1 MFGIRRRLANLS
13 HLMRPLALAF
23 VGCAILA
30 LGIGYVLTF
39 LYRTLEL
46 PWIFYYL
53 TIQFVP
59 QFWRGIL
66 FLLLGVGT
74 LGYGIWS
81 LSDKVVIPINA
92 QTQNDE
98 VLLDYRRTDRA
109 PRLAVLS
116 GGPGMLVLASL
127 GRTVDT
133 MTCITPVQDPVEYY
147 YRASSLFNFEKV
159 VFVVPTHH
167 PIDVTFV
174 LDNGV
179 RVKPSD
185 RVTHDERYVE
195 RYVVDVQLESTTTPL
210 HELAVTRA
218 TLDAIAQADAII
230 LGPGSLFES
239 IIPNL
244 LMPAVREA
252 LLASKAKKIYICS
265 IMTEPGL
272 TQGFTV
278 ADHIRQI
285 VRYGGFAPDYVL
297 VNAQRIDADVQ
308 RIYAAARQT
317 PVYLA
322 PEEYEETVVQAI
334 DRGAGSGV
342 MIEGSVIIEA
352 DLATAVIQLTASLE
366 DPGKSRTV
374 RVLRHDPDKVAAAIT
389 SIMRRGR

>member
-159 VFVVPTHH
+159 VFVVPTPH

-210 HELAVTRA
+210 HEVAVTRA

>member
-1 MFGIRRRLANLS
+1 MLGIRRRLATLS
-13 HLMRPLALAF
+13 HLVRPLALAF

-30 LGIGYVLTF
+30 LGIGYVLTH
-39 LYRTLEL
+39 LYRTLVL
-46 PWIFYYL
+46 PEVFYYL
-53 TIQFVP
+53 TLQFVP
-59 QFWRGIL
+59 QVWRGVF
-66 FLLLGVGT
+66 FLVVGVAT
-74 LGYGIWS
+74 LSAGIWT
-81 LSDKVVIPINA
+81 LSDKVVIPLDSQP
-92 QTQNDE
+92 QTNE
-98 VLLDYRRTDRA
+98 LLLDYRRADRP

-127 GRTVDT
+127 GRTVET

-159 VFVVPTHH
+159 VFVVPT
-167 PIDVTFV
+167 PQPMQVTFV

-185 RVTHDERYVE
+185 RVPHDERYAE
-195 RYVVDVQLESTTTPL
+195 RYVVDVQLDSAVPL
-210 HELAVTRA
+210 SEVLVTRA
-218 TLDAIAQADAII
+218 TIDAITNADAIVM
-230 LGPGSLFES
+230 GPGSLFES
-239 IIPNL
+239 IIPDL
-244 LMPAVREA
+244 LIPAVREA
-252 LLASKAKKIYICS
+252 LSVSKAKKIYICS

-272 TQGFTV
+272 TSGFTV

-297 VNAQRIDADVQ
+297 VNAQRVDPEVQ
-308 RIYAAARQT
+308 RIYAAAHQT

-322 PEEYEETVVQAI
+322 PEEYEETVVQAL
-334 DRGAGSGV
+334 DRSTGSDV
-342 MIEGSVIIEA
+342 MVEGSVVVEV

-389 SIMRRGR
+389 SILRRGR

>member
-13 HLMRPLALAF
+13 HLMRPLAMAF
-23 VGCAILA
+23 VGCTILA
-30 LGIGYVLTF
+30 LGIGYVLTY

-46 PWIFYYL
+46 PWVFYYL
-53 TIQFVP
+53 TLQFVP
-59 QFWRGIL
+59 QFWRGVL
-66 FLLLGVGT
+66 FLLLGIGT
-74 LGYGIWS
+74 LSYGIWS
-81 LSDKVVIPINA
+81 LSDKVVIPINT

-127 GRTVDT
+127 GRTVDA

-159 VFVVPTHH
+159 VFVVPTPQ
-167 PIDVTFV
+167 PIDVVFV

-185 RVTHDERYVE
+185 RVTHDERYAE
-195 RYVVDVQLESTTTPL
+195 RYVVDVHLESATPL
-210 HELAVTRA
+210 AELQVTRA
-218 TLDAIAQADAII
+218 TLDAITQADAII

-252 LLASKAKKIYICS
+252 LRTSKAKKIYICS

-342 MIEGSVIIEA
+342 VVEGALVIEA
-352 DLATAVIQLTASLE
+352 DVATAVIQLTASLE

-389 SIMRRGR
+389 SIMQRGR

>member
-30 LGIGYVLTF
+30 LGIGYVLTY

-46 PWIFYYL
+46 PWVFYYL

-59 QFWRGIL
+59 QFWRGVL

-74 LGYGIWS
+74 LSYGIWS
-81 LSDKVVIPINA
+81 LSDKVVIPINTQA
-92 QTQNDE
+92 QNAE

-127 GRTVDT
+127 GRTVDM

-159 VFVVPTHH
+159 VFVVPTPQ
-167 PIDVTFV
+167 PIDVVFV

-185 RVTHDERYVE
+185 RVTHDERYAE
-195 RYVVDVQLESTTTPL
+195 RYVVDVHLDSTTPL
-210 HELAVTRA
+210 QQLQVTRA

-252 LLASKAKKIYICS
+252 LQASKAKKIYICS

-272 TQGFTV
+272 THGFTV

-285 VRYGGFAPDYVL
+285 VRYGGIVPDYVL

-342 MIEGSVIIEA
+342 VVEGALVIEA
-352 DLATAVIQLTASLE
+352 DVATAVIQLTASLE

-389 SIMRRGR
+389 SIMQRGR

>member
-1 MFGIRRRLANLS
+1 MLGIRRRLATLS
-13 HLMRPLALAF
+13 HLVRPLALAF

-30 LGIGYVLTF
+30 LGIGYVLTH
-39 LYRTLEL
+39 LYRTLVL
-46 PWIFYYL
+46 PEVFFYL
-53 TIQFVP
+53 TLQFVP
-59 QFWRGIL
+59 QVWRGVF
-66 FLLLGVGT
+66 FLVVGVGT
-74 LGYGIWS
+74 LSAGIWT
-81 LSDKVVIPINA
+81 LSDKVVIPLDSQP
-92 QTQNDE
+92 QTNE
-98 VLLDYRRTDRA
+98 LLLDYRRADRP

-127 GRTVDT
+127 GRTVET

-159 VFVVPTHH
+159 VFVVPT
-167 PIDVTFV
+167 PQPMQVTFV

-185 RVTHDERYVE
+185 RVPHDERYAE
-195 RYVVDVQLESTTTPL
+195 RYVVDVQLDSAVPL
-210 HELAVTRA
+210 SEVLVTRA
-218 TLDAIAQADAII
+218 TIDAITNADAIVM
-230 LGPGSLFES
+230 GPGSLFES
-239 IIPNL
+239 IIPDL
-244 LMPAVREA
+244 LIPAVREA
-252 LLASKAKKIYICS
+252 LSASKAKKIYICS

-272 TQGFTV
+272 TSGFTV

-297 VNAQRIDADVQ
+297 VNAQRVDPEVQ
-308 RIYAAARQT
+308 RIYAAAHQT

-322 PEEYEETVVQAI
+322 PEEYEETVVQAL
-334 DRGAGSGV
+334 DRSTGSDV
-342 MIEGSVIIEA
+342 MVEGSVVVEV

-389 SIMRRGR
+389 SILRRGR

>member
-1 MFGIRRRLANLS
+1 MLGIRRRLATLS
-13 HLMRPLALAF
+13 HLVRPLALAF

-30 LGIGYVLTF
+30 LGIGYVLTH
-39 LYRTLEL
+39 LYRTLVL
-46 PWIFYYL
+46 PEVFYYL
-53 TIQFVP
+53 TLQFVP
-59 QFWRGIL
+59 QVWRGIL
-66 FLLLGVGT
+66 FLVVGVAT
-74 LGYGIWS
+74 LSAGIWT
-81 LSDKVVIPINA
+81 LSDKVVIPLDTQP
-92 QTQNDE
+92 QTNE
-98 VLLDYRRTDRA
+98 LLLDYRRTDRP

-127 GRTVDT
+127 GRTVES

-159 VFVVPTHH
+159 VFVVPT
-167 PIDVTFV
+167 PQPMQVTFV

-185 RVTHDERYVE
+185 RVPHDEHYAD
-195 RYVVDVQLESTTTPL
+195 RYVVDVQLDSAVPL
-210 HELAVTRA
+210 SDVLVTRA
-218 TLDAIAQADAII
+218 TIDAITNADAIV

-239 IIPNL
+239 IIPDL
-244 LMPAVREA
+244 LIPAVREA
-252 LLASKAKKIYICS
+252 LSSSKAKKIYICS

-272 TQGFTV
+272 TSGFTV

-297 VNAQRIDADVQ
+297 VNAQRVDAEVQ
-308 RIYAAARQT
+308 RIYAAAHQT

-322 PEEYEETVVQAI
+322 PEEYEETVVQAL
-334 DRGAGSGV
+334 DRSTGSNVMVEGAV
-342 MIEGSVIIEA
+342 VVEA

-389 SIMRRGR
+389 SIIRRGR

>member
-23 VGCAILA
+23 VGCTILA
-30 LGIGYVLTF
+30 LGIGYVLTYF
-39 LYRTLEL
+39 YRTLEL
-46 PWIFYYL
+46 PWVFFYL
-53 TIQFVP
+53 TLQFVP
-59 QFWRGIL
+59 QFWRGVL

-81 LSDKVVIPINA
+81 LSDKVVIPINT
-92 QTQNDE
+92 QSQNDE

-127 GRTVDT
+127 GRTVDM

-159 VFVVPTHH
+159 VFVVPT
-167 PIDVTFV
+167 PQPMDVNFV

-185 RVTHDERYVE
+185 RVTNDERYAD
-195 RYVVDVQLESTTTPL
+195 RYVVDVTLDGTTSLPDV
-210 HELAVTRA
+210 AVTRA
-218 TLDAIAQADAII
+218 TIDAIANADAII
-230 LGPGSLFES
+230 MGPGSLFES

-244 LMPAVREA
+244 LIPAVREA
-252 LLASKAKKIYICS
+252 IRASKARKIYICS

-272 TQGFTV
+272 TSGFTV

-322 PEEYEETVVQAI
+322 PEEYEETAVQAI
-334 DRGAGSGV
+334 DRSAGSGV
-342 MIEGSVIIEA
+342 IVEGAVVIEA

>member
-1 MFGIRRRLANLS
+1 MLGIRRRLATLS
-13 HLMRPLALAF
+13 HLVRPLALAF

-30 LGIGYVLTF
+30 LGIGYVLTH
-39 LYRTLEL
+39 LYRTLVL
-46 PWIFYYL
+46 PEVFFYL
-53 TIQFVP
+53 TLQFVP
-59 QFWRGIL
+59 QVWRGVF
-66 FLLLGVGT
+66 FLVVGVGT
-74 LGYGIWS
+74 LSAGIWT
-81 LSDKVVIPINA
+81 LSDKVVIPLDSQP
-92 QTQNDE
+92 QTNE
-98 VLLDYRRTDRA
+98 LLLDYRRAERL

-127 GRTVDT
+127 GRTVET

-159 VFVVPTHH
+159 VFVVPT
-167 PIDVTFV
+167 PQPMQVTFV

-185 RVTHDERYVE
+185 RVPDDERYAE
-195 RYVVDVQLESTTTPL
+195 RYVVDVQLDSAVPL
-210 HELAVTRA
+210 SEVLVTRA
-218 TLDAIAQADAII
+218 TIDAITNADAIVM
-230 LGPGSLFES
+230 GPGSLFES
-239 IIPNL
+239 IIPDL
-244 LMPAVREA
+244 LIPAVREA
-252 LLASKAKKIYICS
+252 FRASKAKKIYICS

-272 TQGFTV
+272 TSGFTV

-297 VNAQRIDADVQ
+297 VNAQRVDPEVQ
-308 RIYAAARQT
+308 RIYAAAHQT

-322 PEEYEETVVQAI
+322 PEEYEETVVQAL
-334 DRGAGSGV
+334 DRSTGSDV
-342 MIEGSVIIEA
+342 MVEGSVVVEV

-389 SIMRRGR
+389 SILRRGR

>member
-13 HLMRPLALAF
+13 HLMRPLAMAF
-23 VGCAILA
+23 VGCTILA
-30 LGIGYVLTF
+30 LGIGYVLTY

-46 PWIFYYL
+46 PWVFYYL
-53 TIQFVP
+53 TLQFVP
-59 QFWRGIL
+59 QFWRGVL
-66 FLLLGVGT
+66 FLLLGIGT
-74 LGYGIWS
+74 LSYGIWS
-81 LSDKVVIPINA
+81 LSDKVVIPINT

-109 PRLAVLS
+109 PRLVVLS

-127 GRTVDT
+127 GRTVDA

-159 VFVVPTHH
+159 VFVVPTPQ
-167 PIDVTFV
+167 PIDVVFV

-185 RVTHDERYVE
+185 RVTHDERYAE
-195 RYVVDVQLESTTTPL
+195 RYVVDVHLESATPL
-210 HELAVTRA
+210 AELQVTRA
-218 TLDAIAQADAII
+218 TLDAITQADAII

-252 LLASKAKKIYICS
+252 LRTSKAKKIYICS

-342 MIEGSVIIEA
+342 VVEGALVIEA
-352 DLATAVIQLTASLE
+352 DVATAVIQLTASLE

-389 SIMRRGR
+389 SIMQRGR

>member
-159 VFVVPTHH
+159 VFVVPTPH

>member
-59 QFWRGIL
+59 QFWRGVL
-66 FLLLGVGT
+66 FLVLGVGT

-159 VFVVPTHH
+159 IFVVPTPH

-244 LMPAVREA
+244 LIPAVREA

>member
-1 MFGIRRRLANLS
+1 MLGIRRRLATLS
-13 HLMRPLALAF
+13 HLVRPLALAF

-30 LGIGYVLTF
+30 LGIGYVLTH
-39 LYRTLEL
+39 LYRTLVL
-46 PWIFYYL
+46 PEVFFYL
-53 TIQFVP
+53 TLQFVP
-59 QFWRGIL
+59 QVWRGVF
-66 FLLLGVGT
+66 FLVVGVAT
-74 LGYGIWS
+74 LSAGIWT
-81 LSDKVVIPINA
+81 LSDKVVIPLDSQP
-92 QTQNDE
+92 QTNE
-98 VLLDYRRTDRA
+98 LLLDYRRTDRP

-127 GRTVDT
+127 GRTVET

-159 VFVVPTHH
+159 VFVVPT
-167 PIDVTFV
+167 PQPMQVTFV

-185 RVTHDERYVE
+185 RVPHDEHYAD
-195 RYVVDVQLESTTTPL
+195 RYVVDVQLDSAVPL
-210 HELAVTRA
+210 SDVLVTRA
-218 TLDAIAQADAII
+218 TIDAITNADAIVM
-230 LGPGSLFES
+230 GPGSLFES
-239 IIPNL
+239 IIPDL
-244 LMPAVREA
+244 LIPAVRDA
-252 LLASKAKKIYICS
+252 LSASKAKKIYICS

-272 TQGFTV
+272 TSGFTV

-297 VNAQRIDADVQ
+297 VNAQRVDPDVQ
-308 RIYAAARQT
+308 RIYAAAHQV

-322 PEEYEETVVQAI
+322 PEEYEETVVQAL
-334 DRGAGSGV
+334 DRSTGSNV
-342 MIEGSVIIEA
+342 MVEGSVVVEA

-389 SIMRRGR
+389 SILRRGR

>member
-1 MFGIRRRLANLS
+1 MLGIRRRLATLS
-13 HLMRPLALAF
+13 HLVRPLALAF

-30 LGIGYVLTF
+30 LGIGYVLTH
-39 LYRTLEL
+39 LYRTLVL
-46 PWIFYYL
+46 PEVFFYL
-53 TIQFVP
+53 TLQFVP
-59 QFWRGIL
+59 QVWRGVF
-66 FLLLGVGT
+66 FLVVGVGT
-74 LGYGIWS
+74 LSAGIWT
-81 LSDKVVIPINA
+81 LSDKVVIPLDSQP
-92 QTQNDE
+92 QTNE
-98 VLLDYRRTDRA
+98 LLLDYRRADRP

-159 VFVVPTHH
+159 VFVVPT
-167 PIDVTFV
+167 PQPMQVTFV

-185 RVTHDERYVE
+185 RVPHDERYAE
-195 RYVVDVQLESTTTPL
+195 RYVVDVQLDSAVPL
-210 HELAVTRA
+210 SEVLVTRA
-218 TLDAIAQADAII
+218 TIDAITNADAIVM
-230 LGPGSLFES
+230 GPGSLFES
-239 IIPNL
+239 IIPDL
-244 LMPAVREA
+244 LIPAVREA
-252 LLASKAKKIYICS
+252 LSASKAKKIYICS

-272 TQGFTV
+272 TSGFTV

-297 VNAQRIDADVQ
+297 VNAQRVDPEVQ
-308 RIYAAARQT
+308 RIYAAAHQT

-322 PEEYEETVVQAI
+322 PEEYEETVVQAL
-334 DRGAGSGV
+334 DRSTGSDV
-342 MIEGSVIIEA
+342 MVEGSVVVEV

-389 SIMRRGR
+389 SILRRGR